1 LARAVLGATL
11 VLAGDAMRGAQEAE
25 PGAPTPASPEAH
37 KIKPKATVP
46 KPRFAAAAPP
56 VASKP
61 GHRRAKRAPPSEV
74 KPPATLKFA
83 AAFPTQSP
91 PEQALP
97 DQAPSDRVLAAELPA
112 AARERPSP
120 VPAAMPGTRAVADQ
134 DDPHAEVLAPAPPTT
149 LPETPQPSAADP
161 APPDRAAPTPA
172 PSPIKPHPLE
182 FAPSELAS
190 VELAPV
196 ELGPAELAPVE
207 LAQIEAV
214 PLPAMQEAGAATPA
228 PDVAP
233 TPAARLPE
241 PAFGKA
247 PQPPPAPLPAPAF
260 AAAPSQPTASPP
272 LRDVALTATP
282 APPAPRADVAPMPLP
297 REVGG
302 LRPAAEQARPP
313 APVQFAVNTTPPVA
327 PPNLSAKPR
336 RASRS
341 IPQARPA
348 SMPEPAFGLPPPKPV
363 IAASAGTLAVAA
375 PGARAPGAA
384 LAPAPVSSGG
394 GVVSGAPASGP
405 APVLTDDDELILQ
418 IETGQGELSDTITGY
433 GLRSGVYL
441 PLGALT
447 RFLDLPIAIS
457 DEGNYASGWFLD
469 EKRTLVLNLRAGT
482 LMVAGKPV
490 ALGRADAVAYQ
501 GELYLRAER
510 FAALFPLDLKVDLR
524 SQTVA
529 VKTHE
534 PFPFEER
541 QIRDAL
547 RERLG
552 SRAARTP
559 AEGFA
564 REETPWR
571 AATFPLSEAELRA
584 IADDQQGTRMEG
596 DFRFAGDLAFM
607 TARVFASASSRDG
620 LTAARLELGRRDPD
634 GDLLGPL
641 RATEFQLGDVSTAA
655 LPLGLRGVSG
665 RGAFITNTPLE
676 QASIFD
682 SIDLRGDL
690 ATGYEVELYRNN
702 TLVGSTA
709 RAVNGQYQFLQVPV
723 DFGLNVFRLVFY
735 GPQGQRREVVRR
747 ISVGDG
753 RLTPG
758 QFIYSAGVAQRD
770 INLLGVRGPRFS
782 PGQDYGA
789 WRGSAQI
796 GYGISRALTAS
807 LGAGFYQTGTLGS
820 WRNRWLVTG
829 GLRTGLGST
838 ALRLD
843 LAIQDGGGKSA
854 EIGVGGKLFGVAYA
868 LNHAEYSGGA
878 IDEVRAFT
886 ADPLRRATELNLN
899 ATLQFGAAGAL
910 RALPLTAR
918 LRRIE
923 FADGRLQTDAA
934 LRASLPLSGL
944 ILSNTLEY
952 AGQSSRSSPA
962 TNRLT
967 GSFDLATLAGSRT
980 RFRAS
985 FDYGIVPGPKLIAA
999 TFAADRSFG
1008 PRTELRAAV
1017 SHTLADHET
1026 TLGLSAIRRL
1036 NAASLAFDGSYS
1048 VPSGHYSFTMRLGF
1062 SFGRNPLTGRM
1073 FLARPGLAAGG
1084 AAALRAFADDNGNGR
1099 FDPGE
1104 APVPDVTFL
1113 SGTEETKTDA
1123 AGRALIAGLG
1133 DGTRA
1138 SVRVD
1143 ADSLP
1148 DITLAAARPGIEL
1161 VPRPGRIHVSDFAI
1175 VSLSDV
1181 EGTAYF
1187 RASTGDR
1194 AVSRLRLRML
1204 RPDGTIAASARTES
1218 DGFFLFERLPAG
1230 DYRLELDPDQAAT
1243 LKIRIDAPI
1252 ALKVSGKSRVLRQPV
1267 YVLAQGQ

>member
-1 LARAVLGATL
+1 MLGATL
-11 VLAGDAMRGAQEAE
+11 VLAGDAMRDAQDAK
-25 PGAPTPASPEAH
+25 PGAPAPARPPEAH
-37 KIKPKATVP
+37 KIKPKAAVP
-46 KPRFAAAAPP
+46 EPRFAAGAPPVARKPGLRRARRAPPAEIAAPASRQLAAAVAPLSPLPFSLRPQPPLPQSQPDQRLPDLVPPDQALSDQVLSNEPGAALPAETDVAAPP
-56 VASKP
+56 VAASGRAVP
-61 GHRRAKRAPPSEV
+61 GDAPMS
-74 KPPATLKFA
+74 
-83 AAFPTQSP
+83 
-91 PEQALP
+91 
-97 DQAPSDRVLAAELPA
+97 VLAAAPLTPA
-112 AARERPSP
+112 AALPELALADPVLPLSVQPER
-120 VPAAMPGTRAVADQ
+120 VFLAEAVA
-134 DDPHAEVLAPAPPTT
+134 
-149 LPETPQPSAADP
+149 PSQAQ
-161 APPDRAAPTPA
+161 RAR
-172 PSPIKPHPLE
+172 
-182 FAPSELAS
+182 
-190 VELAPV
+190 
-196 ELGPAELAPVE
+196 
-207 LAQIEAV
+207 IEAV
-214 PLPAMQEAGAATPA
+214 PLPAMPEAGEATSAPEVAVTAAK
-228 PDVAP
+228 
-233 TPAARLPE
+233 RLPE

-247 PQPPPAPLPAPAF
+247 PAPLPASS
-260 AAAPSQPTASPP
+260 AATSPEE
-272 LRDVALTATP
+272 LAP
-282 APPAPRADVAPMPLP
+282 APPPSP
-297 REVGG
+297 
-302 LRPAAEQARPP
+302 PASVSPPPPPATIKLASNEARPP
-313 APVQFAVNTTPPVA
+313 SRVA
-327 PPNLSAKPR
+327 PSPGLSSAPSPAPH
-336 RASRS
+336 RAARS
-341 IPQARPA
+341 IPRARMD
-348 SMPEPAFGLPPPKPV
+348 MPEPTFGQPATKPV
-363 IAASAGTLAVAA
+363 IAASAGIASKTARTVLAPAT
-375 PGARAPGAA
+375 A

-394 GVVSGAPASGP
+394 GVANSTPASGP
-405 APVLTDDDELILQ
+405 APVLSDEDELILQ

-482 LMVAGKPV
+482 LMVAGQPV

-510 FAALFPLDLKVDLR
+510 LAALFPLDLKVDLR

-529 VKTHE
+529 VRTRE

-541 QIRDAL
+541 QIREAL

-552 SRAARTP
+552 GRAARGP
-559 AEGFA
+559 AKGFA

-584 IADDQQGTRMEG
+584 IADDQQGARVEG

-641 RATEFQLGDVSTAA
+641 GATEFQLGDVSTAA
-655 LPLGLRGVSG
+655 LPVGLRGIGG

-702 TLVGSTA
+702 TLIGSTA
-709 RAVNGQYQFLQVPV
+709 RAINGQYQFLQVPV

-753 RLTPG
+753 RLAPG
-758 QFIYSAGVAQRD
+758 QFVYSLGAAQRD
-770 INLLGVRGPRFS
+770 VNLLGVRGPRFI

-789 WRGSAQI
+789 WRGSAEI

-807 LGAGFYQTGTLGS
+807 LGAGFYQTGAIGA

-843 LAIQDGGGKSA
+843 LGVQDGGGKSA
-854 EIGVGGKLFGVAYA
+854 EVGVGGKLFGVAYA

-899 ATLQFGAAGAL
+899 ATLQLGAAGAS

-923 FADGRLQTDAA
+923 FADGRGLTDAA

-952 AGQSSRSSPA
+952 SGQRSPQGALNSAA
-962 TNRLT
+962 TSRLT
-967 GSFDLATLAGSRT
+967 GSFDLATLGGSRT
-980 RFRAS
+980 RLRAS
-985 FDYGIVPGPKLIAA
+985 FDYGIIPGPKLIAA
-999 TFAADRSFG
+999 TIAADRSFG

-1026 TLGLSAIRRL
+1026 TLGFSAIHRL
-1036 NAASLAFDGSYS
+1036 RAASLAFDGSYGAR
-1048 VPSGHYSFTMRLGF
+1048 SGHYSLTMRLGV

-1073 FLARPGLAAGG
+1073 FLARPGLAA
-1084 AAALRAFADDNGNGR
+1084 ALRAFADDNGNGH

-1104 APVPDVTFL
+1104 PPVPDVTFL

-1161 VPRPGRIHVSDFAI
+1161 VPRPGRVHVSDFAI

-1187 RASTGDR
+1187 RSGSADR
-1194 AVSRLRLRML
+1194 AVSRLRLRMV

-1218 DGFFLFERLPAG
+1218 DGFYLFERLAAG
-1230 DYRLELDPDQAAT
+1230 DYRLELDPEQAAT
-1243 LKIRIDAPI
+1243 LKIRIEAPI

-1267 YVLAQGQ
+1267 YVLANPQG